1 MKIQKIEIDAFR
13 GIPDKRTINFSDKNG
28 ECCSAI
34 IYGGNGSGKS
44 SIVDAIEYNLQSRI
58 ERSTSIRNPK
68 RPFPINFYH
77 ARFKDPSSIITFED
91 NSEHIRTI
99 QVSYDKYKE
108 KVKFQRSPVEPHP
121 DFCNVPLV
129 LRRNDII
136 SYNNISEA
144 ERQKLIYQFVYQ
156 ASDKSLLENDPIVL
170 DIKDEIIALKTQRRE
185 SINKLYKL
193 TKITEEEL
201 TKNLQNLELFIKTR
215 ITSHRPKA
223 TYNRRTIS
231 TVKQIVEPKLFKI
244 IIQEVKIA
252 NQLTQQISENQSKIK
267 EMIGT
272 PKIGESVF
280 SQLNDF
286 YEKASNYLNSAF
298 KEISNVNY
306 VDDIRLSIG
315 RISAASLNIEFKLQ
329 NGKTVSPQ
337 SIFSEAN
344 FDLMILLLY
353 LSIIRVGVDRGQEKI
368 IILDDVL
375 QSVDSSIR
383 ALFVNYI
390 LRELKDWQI
399 IITCHDRLWL
409 NQLRHLFQRVGHKYK
424 EFYINS
430 WSFATGPNIQ
440 EQNFYSF
447 DNTLK
452 QAISTKDIRIIA
464 SISGLFLEKICQ
476 ELSISINCSIKRRVD
491 DKYTI
496 GDLWPGIKKC
506 FKKTDLSQIIED
518 IDRLLYIRNL
528 LGCHYNEWAEAL
540 NDEEVF
546 LFAESVQSFYEK
558 VFCDNCFKW
567 ISSVSSLSS
576 DYECP
581 CKKLTY

>member
-1 MKIQKIEIDAFR
+1 
-13 GIPDKRTINFSDKNG
+13 
-28 ECCSAI
+28 
-34 IYGGNGSGKS
+34 
-44 SIVDAIEYNLQSRI
+44 
-58 ERSTSIRNPK
+58 
-68 RPFPINFYH
+68 
-77 ARFKDPSSIITFED
+77 
-91 NSEHIRTI
+91 
-99 QVSYDKYKE
+99 
-108 KVKFQRSPVEPHP
+108 
-121 DFCNVPLV
+121 
-129 LRRNDII
+129 
-136 SYNNISEA
+136 
-144 ERQKLIYQFVYQ
+144 
-156 ASDKSLLENDPIVL
+156 
-170 DIKDEIIALKTQRRE
+170 
-185 SINKLYKL
+185 
-193 TKITEEEL
+193 
-201 TKNLQNLELFIKTR
+201 
-215 ITSHRPKA
+215 
-223 TYNRRTIS
+223 
-231 TVKQIVEPKLFKI
+231 
-244 IIQEVKIA
+244 
-252 NQLTQQISENQSKIK
+252 
-267 EMIGT
+267 MIGT

-286 YEKASNYLNSAF
+286 YEKASYYLNSAF
-298 KEISNVNY
+298 KEISNANY
-306 VDDIRLSIG
+306 VDDIKLSIG
-315 RISAASLNIEFKLQ
+315 RISAASLNIEVKLQ

-353 LSIIRVGVDRGQEKI
+353 LSIIRVGIDHGQEKI

-424 EFYINS
+424 EFHINS

-440 EQNFYSF
+440 EQNYYSF

-452 QAISTKDIRIIA
+452 QAIATKDIRIIA

-476 ELSISINCSIKRRVD
+476 ELSISINCSIKRRLD

-506 FKKTDLSQIIED
+506 LKKTDLSQIIED

-546 LFAESVQSFYEK
+546 HFAESVQSLYEK
-558 VFCDNCFKW
+558 VFCDTCFKW
-567 ISSVSSLSS
+567 ISSVSSLCS

>member
-1 MKIQKIEIDAFR
+1 M
-13 GIPDKRTINFSDKNG
+13 
-28 ECCSAI
+28 
-34 IYGGNGSGKS
+34 
-44 SIVDAIEYNLQSRI
+44 
-58 ERSTSIRNPK
+58 
-68 RPFPINFYH
+68 
-77 ARFKDPSSIITFED
+77 
-91 NSEHIRTI
+91 
-99 QVSYDKYKE
+99 
-108 KVKFQRSPVEPHP
+108 
-121 DFCNVPLV
+121 
-129 LRRNDII
+129 
-136 SYNNISEA
+136 
-144 ERQKLIYQFVYQ
+144 
-156 ASDKSLLENDPIVL
+156 
-170 DIKDEIIALKTQRRE
+170 
-185 SINKLYKL
+185 
-193 TKITEEEL
+193 TKIAEEEL

-223 TYNRRTIS
+223 TYNRRTLS

-315 RISAASLNIEFKLQ
+315 RISAAALNIEVKLQ

-424 EFYINS
+424 EF
-430 WSFATGPNIQ
+430 
-440 EQNFYSF
+440 
-447 DNTLK
+447 
-452 QAISTKDIRIIA
+452 
-464 SISGLFLEKICQ
+464 
-476 ELSISINCSIKRRVD
+476 
-491 DKYTI
+491 
-496 GDLWPGIKKC
+496 
-506 FKKTDLSQIIED
+506 
-518 IDRLLYIRNL
+518 
-528 LGCHYNEWAEAL
+528 H
-540 NDEEVF
+540 
-546 LFAESVQSFYEK
+546 
-558 VFCDNCFKW
+558 
-567 ISSVSSLSS
+567 
-576 DYECP
+576 
-581 CKKLTY
+581 